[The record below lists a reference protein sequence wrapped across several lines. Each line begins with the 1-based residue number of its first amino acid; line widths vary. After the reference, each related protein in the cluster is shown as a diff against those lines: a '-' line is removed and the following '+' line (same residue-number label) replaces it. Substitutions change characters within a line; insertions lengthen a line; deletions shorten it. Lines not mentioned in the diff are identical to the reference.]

1 MIKKQVVDHHG
12 RVDNVKIFNCDP
24 TPFIREAKAKE
35 EARIKAEQEAERARL
50 LAEENGELPEE
61 SKEPAAQPVQ
71 EEEEEEKKE
80 PDYVQFEDDIV
91 TLYDIFQHYGLATK
105 AEVDEDP
112 TCQKELFYDFT
123 PFNSKDPVLLSL
135 MTAKKYV

>member
-12 RVDNVKIFNCDP
+12 RVENVKIFNVDP
-24 TPFIREAKAKE
+24 TPFIRAAKAEE
-35 EARIKAEQEAERARL
+35 EARIKAEQEAEKARL
-50 LAEENGELPEE
+50 LAEENGDVPEE
-61 SKEPAAQPVQ
+61 TKEAAAAPVQ
-71 EEEEEEKKE
+71 AEEEEKEKE
-80 PDYVQFEDDIV
+80 PDYVQYDDEIV
-91 TLYDIFQHYGLATK
+91 TLYDIFQTYGLATK

-112 TCQKELFYDFT
+112 TNQKELFYDFT